1 MPPCSLTGWENCAT
15 RGVMADNPQSV
26 VVENLT
32 KRFGTFVAVDHISFA
47 TGRGEIF
54 GFLGPNGAGKSTT
67 IRILC
72 GLLQPTSGRA
82 QVAGID
88 VSRQPEAVRQQI
100 GYMSQKFSLYNDL
113 KVIENLRFF
122 AGMYSVPNNVL
133 PERLTWALHMAGL
146 EGRDQSPTRD
156 LAVGWKQRLALGCAV
171 LHRPPIIFLDEPTS
185 GVDPVS
191 RRQFW
196 ELIQQMAAEG
206 VTVFVTTHYM
216 DEAEYCNRLVLI
228 DRGRIVALGTP
239 TELKT
244 QHMKGELLFVACDP
258 LGPALEALQTA
269 PGVLDAAVFGSNL
282 HAVVA
287 DARASIPGIR
297 DSLESRQIHVH
308 QIEPIQPSLEDVF
321 VSLTAGRDKKA
332 GGAA

>member
-1 MPPCSLTGWENCAT
+1 MGNEE
-15 RGVMADNPQSV
+15 SV

-32 KRFGTFVAVDHISFA
+32 KRFGKFVAVDSISFA
-47 TGRGEIF
+47 TERGEIF

-67 IRILC
+67 IRVLC
-72 GLLQPTSGRA
+72 GLLQPTSGRVA
-82 QVAGID
+82 VAGID
-88 VSRQPEAVRQQI
+88 VSAQPEAVRQQI

-122 AGMYSVPNNVL
+122 AGMYSVPSKVL
-133 PERLTWALHMAGL
+133 PERLAWALHMAGL
-146 EGRDQSPTRD
+146 EGRDQSPTRE

-171 LHRPPIIFLDEPTS
+171 LHRPPVVFLDEPTS

-196 ELIQQMAAEG
+196 ELIQQMVGEG
-206 VTVFVTTHYM
+206 TTVFVTTHYM

-228 DRGRIVALGTP
+228 DRGRIVAMGTP

-244 QHMKGELLFVACDP
+244 QHMKGQLLLVECAP
-258 LGPALEALQTA
+258 LGPALETLETA

-287 DARASIPGIR
+287 DAQAAMPAICAALEARQVQVQRLERIP
-297 DSLESRQIHVH
+297 
-308 QIEPIQPSLEDVF
+308 PSLEDVF
-321 VSLTAGRDKKA
+321 VSLTAGREAKPGRVA
-332 GGAA
+332 